1 MLFYTLLERYFLK
14 KILEKVKMP
23 RILGV
28 TKTSIHLPDLETIAE
43 VIDDSDINE
52 EIEEWLI
59 TKLEIKNA
67 IEDMKNG

>member
-14 KILEKVKMP
+14 KNFGKGQNAKNI
-23 RILGV
+23 RGYN
-28 TKTSIHLPDLETIAE
+28 
-43 VIDDSDINE
+43 DSDINE

-67 IEDMKNG
+67 IEDVKNG

>member
-1 MLFYTLLERYFLK
+1 MEVLDR
-14 KILEKVKMP
+14 
-23 RILGV
+23 
-28 TKTSIHLPDLETIAE
+28 PDLETIAE

-67 IEDMKNG
+67 IKDMKNGKVAGIDNITVE

>member
-1 MLFYTLLERYFLK
+1 
-14 KILEKVKMP
+14 MP